1 MNWGAGTRASQF
13 LVLGAKARALLAGRS
28 HATFDDIRALAN
40 PVLRHRIL
48 LNYRAEAEGVKV
60 DDVRIGS
67 VSVTIDE
74 TKATV
79 GDLVDAVSDAGY
91 EATEAA

>member
-1 MNWGAGTRASQF
+1 VKQLKLEVSGMSCGHCVGAVREA
-13 LVLGAKARALLAGRS
+13 LAGV
-28 HATFDDIRALAN
+28 
-40 PVLRHRIL
+40 P
-48 LNYRAEAEGVKV
+48 GVKV